1 MFSPMDLD
9 QDVNSD
15 NWIHVLF
22 SSLIGKV
29 NVFKLL
35 IGVKLE
41 MNIIHSKGCLYE
53 IQENV

>member
-22 SSLIGKV
+22 SSLFGKV

-41 MNIIHSKGCLYE
+41 MNIIHSKGCLHE